1 MPVQHAQLDW
11 DEQGQPLSGT
21 HDDVYFSRESGL
33 DETRY
38 VFLQHNQLPE
48 RFAALKDGDCM
59 VVGETGFGTGL
70 NFLCCWQLFREQA
83 PAGARLHFISVEKF
97 PLRAPD
103 LRKALALWPQL
114 QDLSDELLKSYL
126 VIQPGMQSLLLD
138 EGRVQLTLLIG
149 EASEQLAQL
158 DARVDAWFL
167 DGFAPAKNPDM
178 WSTALF
184 AQLAR
189 LSAPGASLATFT
201 SAGFVRRGL
210 QEAGFSMQRTKG
222 FGRKREMLCGT
233 LEHPPE
239 TTWQA
244 PWFVRPQSLSG
255 ERHALIVGGGLA
267 GCASAFSLARRGWRV
282 TLLEAGPTLAG
293 AASGNAQG
301 MLYLKLSAAHT
312 ALSQLILSGFGYSRR
327 LLEQWTNS
335 PHWQACGLLQLNWNP
350 AEHKRQQQLATAFS
364 EELLQTVSAEQAS
377 QLAGIELSQGGLY
390 YPDSGWVAPAQWCH
404 WLTRHPLIEVITN
417 APVSQL
423 YQQHGLWQAS
433 TADGRSWQAK
443 VAILANAEQAQQL
456 PQASHLPLKTIR
468 GQTSLLPAT
477 PSSSALRCVLSAEGY
492 VAPAHNEQHAVGASF
507 VFDSQDTALS
517 QQEQLDNTQRLQQL
531 CPALYQAMGGDNL
544 HAAALQ
550 GHAALRCSTADYLP
564 LLGPLADADSWR
576 NTYSQLSQ
584 NARWQTT
591 ESSPRHPQLYVNLAH
606 GSRGL
611 ISAPLAGELL
621 AAYICNEPLPL
632 PKAVADACH
641 PERFLL
647 RELIRQ
653 QPKKADMV
661 DRLQGQ

>member
-83 PAGARLHFISVEKF
+83 PTGARLHFISVEKF

-114 QDLSDELLKSYL
+114 QDLSNELLKSYL
-126 VIQPGMQSLLLD
+126 VIQSGMQSLLLD
-138 EGRVQLTLLIG
+138 NGRVQLTLLIG

-158 DARVDAWFL
+158 DAQVEAWFL

-178 WSTALF
+178 WSTELF

-189 LSAPGASLATFT
+189 LSAPHASLATFT

-210 QEAGFSMQRTKG
+210 QAAGFAMQRTKG
-222 FGRKREMLCGT
+222 FGRKREMLCGQ
-233 LEHPPE
+233 LEQAPKPS
-239 TTWQA
+239 WQA
-244 PWFVRPQSLSG
+244 PWFARPQQPVG
-255 ERHALIVGGGLA
+255 ERRVLIIGGGLA
-267 GCASAFSLARRGWRV
+267 GCASAFSMARRGWRV

-293 AASGNAQG
+293 AASGNGQG

-312 ALSQLILSGFGYSRR
+312 ELSQLVLAGFGYSRR

-335 PHWQACGLLQLNWNP
+335 PHWQACGLLQLNWSP

-364 EELLQTVSAEQAS
+364 EELLQAVSAEQAS
-377 QLAGIELSQGGLY
+377 QLAGIELNQGGLY

-404 WLTRHPLIEVITN
+404 WLTQHPLIEVVTGARI
-417 APVSQL
+417 QHL
-423 YQQHGLWQAS
+423 QQQQSLWQAS
-433 TADGRSWQAK
+433 TADGRNWQAE

-456 PQASHLPLKTIR
+456 PQAKHLPLKTIR

-477 PSSSALRCVLSAEGY
+477 QASSLLKCVLSAEGY
-492 VAPAHNEQHAVGASF
+492 VAPAHRGQHGLGASF
-507 VFDSQDTALS
+507 VFDSTDSALNL
-517 QQEQLDNTQRLQQL
+517 QEQLDNIQRLHRL
-531 CPALYQAMGGDNL
+531 CPALYQAMGGEKL
-544 HAAALQ
+544 QKAALQ
-550 GHAALRCSTADYLP
+550 GHAALRCTTGDYLP
-564 LLGPLADADSWR
+564 IVGPLANAEAWR
-576 NTYSQLSQ
+576 NCYSRLSQ
-584 NARWQTT
+584 NARWQATT
-591 ESSPRHPQLYVNLAH
+591 PSPRHNQLYVNLAH

-647 RELIRQ
+647 REMIRKQ
-653 QPKKADMV
+653 QAKGARV
-661 DRLQGQ
+661 DRAQGE